1 MWIIAIE
8 EYEKIEKYVRPK
20 KQRFKEAESEFKELE
35 ASLKMKQAELNEVM
49 AVLRGLE
56 SDLEQNKKVQAN
68 LERDINECTTKLER
82 AELLIGGLGG
92 EYDRW
97 EKTS

>member
-1 MWIIAIE
+1 
-8 EYEKIEKYVRPK
+8 
-20 KQRFKEAESEFKELE
+20 
-35 ASLKMKQAELNEVM
+35 M

-92 EYDRW
+92 EYDR
-97 EKTS
+97 